1 MSRFEFINHT
11 ADVGVRV
18 WGATLRELFSNAA
31 YAMFSII
38 TNLDSVKETSSRSVE
53 VESQNY
59 EELLVE
65 WLRELLY
72 VSTVKEQLFKRFDI
86 EELADTYL
94 RSTCWGEAIDLARHE
109 LYTEVKTVTYHQLCI
124 RESPEGWEAQIVFDI

>member
-1 MSRFEFINHT
+1 MKRFEFIDHT

-18 WGATLRELFSNAA
+18 WGTTLRELFSNAA

-38 TNLDSVKETSSRSVE
+38 ANLGSVEEVSSRSIE
-53 VESQNY
+53 VKSRNY

-72 VSTVKEQLFKRFDI
+72 ISTVKEQLFKRFEI
-86 EELADTYL
+86 EELADTRL
-94 RSTCWGEAIDLARHE
+94 KSTCWGEPIDLSRHE
-109 LYTEVKTVTYHQLCI
+109 LHTEVKTVTYHQLSI
-124 RESPEGWEAQIVFDI
+124 KRSLQGWEAQIVFDI